1 MRPNLNSDAS
11 PVQVNLSGATYNSA
25 DLRFQ
30 YRTSQTSNATI
41 SEYWV
46 GSDGTINTT
55 FPKGVTNLDLNKN
68 ADFFQY
74 RIQFVVNELETWIA
88 PDLDSM
94 KIIADHAGFTSNVPH
109 TVNPLSEPVVF
120 QTTHNSIS
128 QGEMVI
134 EFGLCNSFGSLESEW
149 SKLAFDGNSITEN
162 DTNNIIRS
170 VSVYTN
176 SSTESE
182 TILNWSVMFED
193 LQGASHICI
202 KAATE
207 GNTIVS
213 HFYDQPIEI
222 DNELELLINNIVGI
236 NDFNTTTGGSEI
248 SIVLDHYF
256 PSPTPHLNQVISKPE

>member
-1 MRPNLNSDAS
+1 M
-11 PVQVNLSGATYNSA
+11 VK
-25 DLRFQ
+25 
-30 YRTSQTSNATI
+30 I
-41 SEYWV
+41 S
-46 GSDGTINTT
+46 
-55 FPKGVTNLDLNKN
+55 
-68 ADFFQY
+68 
-74 RIQFVVNELETWIA
+74 
-88 PDLDSM
+88 
-94 KIIADHAGFTSNVPH
+94 
-109 TVNPLSEPVVF
+109 
-120 QTTHNSIS
+120 
-128 QGEMVI
+128 
-134 EFGLCNSFGSLESEW
+134 
-149 SKLAFDGNSITEN
+149 FDGNSITEN

-213 HFYDQPIEI
+213 HIYDQPIEI
-222 DNELELLINNIVGI
+222 DYELELLINNIVGI